1 MNRLTKEY
9 RVFLA
14 QPRATRILLLTNA
27 VYALVLPVIEIFMA
41 AYVMRNSHDV
51 SKVVTLQLAV
61 YAGDPVAFFVNGIL
75 LGRVAVKRLYA
86 AGMVL
91 SSIAL
96 LIMMSSNVITAADI
110 AVSGILMGTASGLFW
125 ANRGYLALSTT
136 NDLNRNYFYG
146 FETFFSTVSAVV
158 VPAAIGWFIAAGANH
173 AWARSNRNDSYRIVA
188 VCSVVL
194 TVISSVIIH
203 FGTYENPPKTRFL
216 YLRFNRLWNKM
227 LGLASLKGLAQGYLV
242 TAPAMLILLLVG
254 QEGTLGVIQ
263 AIGGIASSIMVY
275 TVGRV
280 TKPKHRVWVFASGLL
295 LFALGSMVNA
305 ALFNATGVLIFMAC
319 LILGRPAMDVAY
331 FPIQLLLTDTVAA
344 MEGRNHYAYIFSH
357 EIGLFAGRLVGCG
370 LFILLAIY
378 VSHTFAL
385 KYALPLIAIVQL
397 ASIWV
402 AKDLLLSVSK
412 VHRKPAIAIAD
423 MSEMLHEQ

>member
-1 MNRLTKEY
+1 MNRLLKEY
-9 RVFLA
+9 RVFQA
-14 QPRATRILLLTNA
+14 QPRAMRILLVTNM

-61 YAGDPVAFFVNGIL
+61 YAGDPFAFFLNGIL
-75 LGRVAVKRLYA
+75 LGRVAVKHLYA
-86 AGMVL
+86 AGMLL

-96 LIMMSSNVITAADI
+96 LIMMSSNVITATDI
-110 AVSGILMGTASGLFW
+110 TVSGILMGTASGLFW

-136 NDLNRNYFYG
+136 NDENRNYYYG
-146 FETFFSTVSAVV
+146 FETFFSTISAVV
-158 VPAAIGWFIAAGANH
+158 VPAAIGWFIAAGATH
-173 AWARSNRNDSYRIVA
+173 AWAGGDRNHSYRIVA
-188 VCSVVL
+188 VCSVAL
-194 TVISSVIIH
+194 TVISSIIINL
-203 FGTYENPPKTRFL
+203 GTYQNPPKTSFL
-216 YLRFNRLWNKM
+216 YLHFNRLWNKM
-227 LGLASLKGLAQGYLV
+227 LGLAALKGLAQGYLV

-254 QEGTLGVIQ
+254 QEGTLGLIQ
-263 AIGGIASSIMVY
+263 AIGGIASSFMVY
-275 TVGRV
+275 AVGRM
-280 TKPKHRVWVFASGLL
+280 TKPEHRVRVLAAGLV
-295 LFALGSMVNA
+295 LFALGSLVNA
-305 ALFNATGVLIFMAC
+305 VLFNATGVLIFMAC

-331 FPIQLLLTDTVAA
+331 FPIQLLLTDTVAG

-357 EIGLFAGRLVGCG
+357 ELGLFAGRLVGCG

-385 KYALPLIAIVQL
+385 KYALPMIAVVQL

-402 AKDLLLSVSK
+402 AKDLLSSVSK
-412 VHRKPAIAIAD
+412 ISLQPAVAVAD

>member
-9 RVFLA
+9 HVFLA
-14 QPRATRILLLTNA
+14 QPRDTRILLVTNA

-61 YAGDPVAFFVNGIL
+61 YAGDPLAFFLNGIL
-75 LGRVAVKRLYA
+75 LGRVAVKKLYA
-86 AGMVL
+86 AGMLL
-91 SSIAL
+91 SAIAL
-96 LIMMSSNVITAADI
+96 LIMMSSNVITPTAI
-110 AVSGILMGTASGLFW
+110 GVSGILMGTASGLFW

-146 FETFFSTVSAVV
+146 FETFFSTISAVI
-158 VPAAIGWFIAAGANH
+158 VPAAIGWFIAAGAMHGWAGGSRNH
-173 AWARSNRNDSYRIVA
+173 SYRIVA

-194 TVISSVIIH
+194 TVFSSIIISL
-203 FGTYENPPKTRFL
+203 GTYQNPPKTRFL
-216 YLRFNRLWNKM
+216 YLHFNKLWNKM
-227 LGLASLKGLAQGYLV
+227 LGLAALKGLAQGYLV

-254 QEGTLGVIQ
+254 QEGTLGLIQ
-263 AIGGIASSIMVY
+263 AVGGIASSFMVY
-275 TVGRV
+275 AVGRM
-280 TKPKHRVWVFASGLL
+280 TKPEHRVRVFAVGLV
-295 LFALGSMVNA
+295 LFAMGSLVNA

-331 FPIQLLLTDTVAA
+331 FPIQLLLTDTVS
-344 MEGRNHYAYIFSH
+344 EIENRNQYAYIFSH
-357 EIGLFAGRLVGCG
+357 ELGLFAGRLAGCG

-385 KYALPLIAIVQL
+385 KYALPVIAIVQM

-402 AKDLLLSVSK
+402 AKDLLSSVPK
-412 VHRKPAIAIAD
+412 LGLQPAMVGAD
-423 MSEMLHEQ
+423 MSEIMHEQ